1 MFDLKNALEISH
13 DYMEQLILPGDSVID
28 ATVGNGKD
36 TVFLAGLVGEQGRV
50 YGFDVQQI
58 ALDRAAEKLKAAGLL
73 QRVQL
78 FCEGHQNMEQLVPE
92 RVKFVDFNL
101 GYLPAGDKT
110 VTTLPETTLA
120 AVEAA
125 LRLLLPGGM
134 CTLCV
139 YPGHAEGERELYS
152 LLQWLRTLNEK
163 EFTVLYRAFWNQ
175 SKRPP
180 ELFAIRK
187 NPKAG

>member
-1 MFDLKNALEISH
+1 MFDLKNALGISH
-13 DYMEQLILPGDSVID
+13 DFMEQLILPGDSVID

-36 TVFLAGLVGEQGRV
+36 TVFLAGLVGEQGKV

-58 ALDRAAEKLKAAGLL
+58 ALDRAAEKLSAAGLL
-73 QRVQL
+73 QRVKL
-78 FCEGHQNMEQLVPE
+78 FCEGHQNMGKIVPE
-92 RVKFVDFNL
+92 PVKFVDFNL

-110 VTTLPETTLA
+110 VTTQTETTLA

-134 CTLCV
+134 CTICV
-139 YPGHAEGERELYS
+139 YPGHPEGERELQALS
-152 LLQWLRTLNEK
+152 QWLRKLDEK
-163 EFTVLYRAFWNQ
+163 SFTVLYRAFWTQ

-187 NPKAG
+187 NPAAE